1 MLNGSNTYG
10 FLKCRYGSEES
21 MKSVATNFFGKQM
34 MKSMFDRLTKGNQ
47 QTNANNSSNPSN
59 QTTP

>member
-21 MKSVATNFFGKQM
+21 MKSMATSFFGKQM
-34 MKSMFDRLTKGNQ
+34 MRSMFDRLTKGNQ
-47 QTNANNSSNPSN
+47 SGSNANTSN